1 MRISDTVAA
10 ISTPKGKGGIAVIRI
25 SGEGTA
31 ALADK
36 IFKSK
41 QSPVATPR
49 RAVLGKICRQSGEV
63 VDEGVAVFFAAPA
76 SFTGEDVL
84 EISCHGGV
92 PGAR

>member
-10 ISTPKGKGGIAVIRI
+10 ISTPRGKGGIAVIRI

-31 ALADK
+31 ALAEK

-49 RAVLGKICRQSGEV
+49 RAVLGKICRPNGEV
-63 VDEGVAVFFAAPA
+63 VDEGVAVGEGDGVEGDAV
-76 SFTGEDVL
+76 TGDAV
-84 EISCHGGV
+84 GGV
-92 PGAR
+92 VCRS